1 MFQGIFNRNNK
12 QGINSDEQ
20 DMPVDENTFEFRKHS
35 SGNVKLSVTSKQI
48 INVLSIANDIIFWV
62 FSGIWY

>member
-1 MFQGIFNRNNK
+1 M
-12 QGINSDEQ
+12 NSDEQ

-62 FSGIWY
+62 FSGIW

>member
-12 QGINSDEQ
+12 QRINSDEQ

-48 INVLSIANDIIFWV
+48 INVLPIANDIIFWV
-62 FSGIWY
+62 FSGMW